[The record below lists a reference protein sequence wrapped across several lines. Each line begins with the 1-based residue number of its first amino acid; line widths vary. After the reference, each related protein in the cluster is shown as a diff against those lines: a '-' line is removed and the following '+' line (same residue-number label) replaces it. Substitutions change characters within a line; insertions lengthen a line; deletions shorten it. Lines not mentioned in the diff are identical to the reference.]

1 MGVGGVSPVH
11 LKWERV
17 LWACV
22 LVCLPVTSFRY
33 LPFFGDSQVKP
44 LSLLPA
50 LPLGLLLLWRCLR
63 TRRFVFWSPAL
74 LPLLLFILAAVAASA
89 AGAFLAPPAM
99 YQQEYPTRLLRAWIS
114 LGVGVSFLLLP
125 IAMVRNAQDLKFS
138 LRWLFIGL
146 FGHLVWSGIQLI
158 DIYLIGVIF
167 DGQPL
172 SNLVDMI
179 QKSFSMSGVAPSRR
193 ITGLSFEPSW
203 LAAQVT
209 SLYMPWVLA
218 ALLSGYAAFRSRRVL
233 LFQGAVVIALGLLTY
248 SRSGILIM
256 LGSVVM
262 TLLFSARLLITRLR
276 GKGKSQPI
284 AGAEKG
290 PTRISP
296 VVVRLLVGGAFI
308 ASLAGVIYL
317 LSRNTYFA
325 SLFQPGAA
333 TITDYFIKI
342 YAGPRLAF
350 SLAGWQ
356 IFTAHPW
363 FGVGP
368 GGAGFYIPEALPVW
382 THFNLSEISMLLSP
396 ANTVFPNVK
405 NLYLRLLAETGLPGL
420 WCWITFYLAV
430 LASVLRL
437 LGSKRSDLVF
447 TGTAGITIW
456 LSVVMLG
463 FSQDSLAI
471 PVIWLP
477 LGFLL
482 GMQAGRHDRP
492 AAEIGE

>member
-1 MGVGGVSPVH
+1 MGVVGVSSTH

-33 LPFFGDSQVKP
+33 LPFFGDAQVKP

-74 LPLLLFILAAVAASA
+74 LPLLLFILAAVVASA
-89 AGAFLAPPAM
+89 AGVFLAPPTM
-99 YQQEYPTRLLRAWIS
+99 YQQEYPTRLLRAWIT

-125 IAMVRNAQDLKFS
+125 IAMVRDQQDLKFS

-146 FGHLVWSGIQLI
+146 LGHLLWSGIQLI
-158 DIYLIGVIF
+158 DNYLIGVIF

-193 ITGLSFEPSW
+193 VTGLTFEPSW
-203 LAAQVT
+203 LAAQMT
-209 SLYMPWVLA
+209 SLYLPWVLA
-218 ALLSGYAAFRSRRVL
+218 ALLSGYNAFRSRRVL
-233 LFQGAVVIALGLLTY
+233 FFLTATVILLNLLTY

-256 LGSVVM
+256 LVAGVM
-262 TLLFSARLLITRLR
+262 TLVLSARLLITRLR
-276 GKGKSQPI
+276 GMGESRSFSGANKGS
-284 AGAEKG
+284 A
-290 PTRISP
+290 RISP
-296 VVVRLLVGGAFI
+296 LVLRLLIGGALI
-308 ASLAGVIYL
+308 ASLAGGIFL
-317 LSRNTYFA
+317 LSRNAYFA
-325 SLFQPGAA
+325 SLFKPGAES
-333 TITDYFIKI
+333 ITDYFINA

-356 IFTAHPW
+356 IFSAHPW

-382 THFNLSEISMLLSP
+382 AHYNLSEISILLSP

-405 NLYLRLLAETGLPGL
+405 NLFLRLLAETGLPGL

-437 LGSKRSDLVF
+437 LGSKRPDLVF

-456 LSVVMLG
+456 ISVVMLG

-477 LGFLL
+477 IGFLL
-482 GMQAGRHDRP
+482 GMQAGRHDPPP
-492 AAEIGE
+492 AES

>member
-1 MGVGGVSPVH
+1 MSVEGVSPAH

-50 LPLGLLLLWRCLR
+50 LPLGLLLIWRCLQ
-63 TRRFVFWSPAL
+63 TRRFVFWSHAL
-74 LPLLLFILAAVAASA
+74 LPLLLFILAALVASA

-99 YQQEYPTRLLRAWIS
+99 YQQEYPARLLRAWIT
-114 LGVGVSFLLLP
+114 LGVGVYFLLLP
-125 IAMVRNAQDLKFS
+125 IAMVRGEQDLKFS
-138 LRWLFIGL
+138 LRWLFMGL
-146 FGHLVWSGIQLI
+146 LGHLVWSGIQLI
-158 DIYLIGVIF
+158 DNYIIGVIF
-167 DGQPL
+167 EGQQL

-179 QKSFSMSGVAPSRR
+179 QKSFSMSGVAPYRR
-193 ITGLSFEPSW
+193 ITGLSLEPSW
-203 LAAQVT
+203 LAAQLT
-209 SLYMPWVLA
+209 SLYLPWVLA
-218 ALLSGYAAFRSRRVL
+218 ALLSGDDAFRSRRVL
-233 LFQGAVVIALGLLTY
+233 LFQAAVVVALGLLTY

-256 LGSVVM
+256 VASAVM
-262 TLLFSARLLITRLR
+262 TLVFSARSLITRLR
-276 GKGKSQPI
+276 GMGKSQPR

-290 PTRISP
+290 PARISP
-296 VVVRLLVGGAFI
+296 VVLRLLVGGALI
-308 ASLAGVIYL
+308 AILAGGIYL

-325 SLFQPGAA
+325 SLFKPGAES
-333 TITDYFIKI
+333 ITDYFINA

-356 IFTAHPW
+356 IFSAHPW

-382 THFNLSEISMLLSP
+382 AHFNLSEISLLLSP

-405 NLYLRLLAETGLPGL
+405 NLFLRLLAETGLPGL

-456 LSVVMLG
+456 ISVIMLG

-482 GMQAGRHDRP
+482 GMQAGRHDPPP
-492 AAEIGE
+492 AES